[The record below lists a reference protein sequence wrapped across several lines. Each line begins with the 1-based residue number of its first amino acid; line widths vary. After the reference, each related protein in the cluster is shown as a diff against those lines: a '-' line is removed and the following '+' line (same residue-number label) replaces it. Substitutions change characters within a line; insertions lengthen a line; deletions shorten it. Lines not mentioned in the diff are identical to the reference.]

1 MTRPRQSYCSFVTT
15 PGGVAKGAAGHET
28 LAQTP
33 ARQPCATTGYAASS
47 RQRSAV
53 FKASSTEPRRSH
65 GDGSPPRR
73 GSSIWM
79 RLISI
84 IPETSIDSADGSAY
98 GEVMQLDRSARQL
111 EALGNPTRLRVYRA
125 LVRAGDPGLPV
136 GRLQARVGVPA
147 STLSHHLHRLIVNGL
162 VSQERQGTV
171 LICRANYA
179 AMRALIGFLADECC
193 ADTAMAETASDAA

>member
-1 MTRPRQSYCSFVTT
+1 
-15 PGGVAKGAAGHET
+15 
-28 LAQTP
+28 
-33 ARQPCATTGYAASS
+33 
-47 RQRSAV
+47 
-53 FKASSTEPRRSH
+53 
-65 GDGSPPRR
+65 
-73 GSSIWM
+73 
-79 RLISI
+79 
-84 IPETSIDSADGSAY
+84 
-98 GEVMQLDRSARQL
+98 MQLDRSARQL